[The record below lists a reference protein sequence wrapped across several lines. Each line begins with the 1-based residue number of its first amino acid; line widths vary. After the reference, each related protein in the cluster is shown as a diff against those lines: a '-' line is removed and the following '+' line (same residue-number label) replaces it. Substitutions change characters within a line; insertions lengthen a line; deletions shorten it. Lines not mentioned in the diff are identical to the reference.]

1 MKTDSKGFTLIE
13 VLVSVLLTGVIILM
27 GFSFFIYQ
35 SRGAGTAT
43 KEMASDEEI
52 SLTLNL
58 LKRDILHGQDGLNQN
73 PELAVYVTDKN
84 NKDDGAYH
92 ELYVN
97 YGRFLSGHFSTVSNV
112 FKNFA
117 YFTESAPPGAG
128 QFNVY
133 PPMVQTP
140 TTPALDAQ
148 AQQYQ
153 AAFLAHIGAV
163 IIEPNPFSLGTI
175 RVSPV
180 VGQASGSAGNRYC
193 TFTISDTS
201 VLPAGKYN
209 FSPATVYE
217 WKQVTAPTTGEL
229 VGVITRNGKNLLGGN
244 STLTVQDFRIRCL
257 FVDADG
263 INLKWTPPEGTETK
277 EFTQRPPA
285 NLRLIEL
292 TLRYKHLDLASET
305 RREQS
310 VEIGRGSAGSAIDVL
325 NVLDAKVCKMAS
337 RLRQSLTPL

>member
-1 MKTDSKGFTLIE
+1 MKTDSKGFTLVE
-13 VLVSVLLTGVIILM
+13 VLVSVLLTAVIVLM

-35 SRGAGTAT
+35 SRGSGTVA
-43 KEMASDEEI
+43 KEMVSDEEI

-84 NKDDGAYH
+84 NKADGAYH
-92 ELYVN
+92 ELYIN
-97 YGRFLSGHFSTVSNV
+97 YGRFLSGHFSTVANV

-117 YFTESAPPGAG
+117 YFTESPTRG
-128 QFNVY
+128 QFDVP

-140 TTPALDAQ
+140 TTLPLDAQ

-153 AAFLAHIGAV
+153 AAFLAHIGAA

-175 RVSPV
+175 TVSPV
-180 VGQASGSAGNRYC
+180 TGQASGSAGNRYC
-193 TFTISDTS
+193 TFTVTDTS
-201 VLPAGKYN
+201 ALPAGKYN
-209 FSPATVYE
+209 LSPATVYE

-263 INLKWTPPEGTETK
+263 ITLKWTPPEGTETLG
-277 EFTQRPPA
+277 FSQRPPA
-285 NLRLIEL
+285 NLRLVEI
-292 TLRYKHLDLASET
+292 TVRYKHLDLASET

-310 VEIGRGSAGSAIDVL
+310 VEIGKNARPGPRLTVL
-325 NVLDAKVCKMAS
+325 NAY
-337 RLRQSLTPL
+337 